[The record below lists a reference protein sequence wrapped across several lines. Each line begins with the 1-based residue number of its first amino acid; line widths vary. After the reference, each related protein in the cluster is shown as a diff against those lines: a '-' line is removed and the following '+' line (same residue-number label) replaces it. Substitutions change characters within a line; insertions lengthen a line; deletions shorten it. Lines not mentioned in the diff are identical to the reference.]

1 VLAELICGRLRV
13 MQELLLKEV
22 KVDPSEITEADWWDH
37 ADISINKPQVPNA
50 RVTVHS
56 VPSQH
61 V

>member
-1 VLAELICGRLRV
+1 
-13 MQELLLKEV
+13 MQELLMKEV

-50 RVTVHS
+50 KVTVHS